1 MSDIV
6 RDKSMLFEI
15 VNLYKFLKDEK
26 REFVMSKQILK
37 SGTSIGANLR
47 EAKNAQ
53 SDLDFIHKNAIAQ
66 KECDETLFWLELL
79 RKTDFISEENFV
91 NLSSQA
97 TELLK
102 IIRSIILTKKSNL
115 KKTL

>member
-1 MSDIV
+1 
-6 RDKSMLFEI
+6 
-15 VNLYKFLKDEK
+15 
-26 REFVMSKQILK
+26 MSKQILK

-66 KECDETLFWLELL
+66 KNATENIILAKLL

-91 NLSSQA
+91 NLSSKSNK
-97 TELLK
+97 LLK
-102 IIRSIILTKKSNL
+102 IIKFYSY
-115 KKTL
+115 

>member
-6 RDKSMLFEI
+6 RDKSMNFAIEI

-66 KECDETLFWLELL
+66 KECDETLC
-79 RKTDFISEENFV
+79 KFIFTSN
-91 NLSSQA
+91 
-97 TELLK
+97 
-102 IIRSIILTKKSNL
+102 RSIKNNKKYYSY
-115 KKTL
+115 

>member
-6 RDKSMLFEI
+6 RDKSMNFAIEI

-53 SDLDFIHKNAIAQ
+53 SDLDFIHKNAMH
-66 KECDETLFWLELL
+66 K
-79 RKTDFISEENFV
+79 KN
-91 NLSSQA
+91 A
-97 TELLK
+97 TK
-102 IIRSIILTKKSNL
+102 HYFG
-115 KKTL
+115 

>member
-6 RDKSMLFEI
+6 RDKSMNFAIEI

-47 EAKNAQ
+47 EAK
-53 SDLDFIHKNAIAQ
+53 
-66 KECDETLFWLELL
+66 
-79 RKTDFISEENFV
+79 
-91 NLSSQA
+91 
-97 TELLK
+97 
-102 IIRSIILTKKSNL
+102 
-115 KKTL
+115 KTLNLI